1 MGPDLCLFN
10 VFIDDLELRDKTTW
24 VAVSS
29 IYPKIASMRSWLAS
43 TVTHTQQE
51 KSEKIFKEKQICQK
65 HSWRA

>member
-1 MGPDLCLFN
+1 MSWKVFCLLIL
-10 VFIDDLELRDKTTW
+10 VSSLRDKTTW